1 MIRILSIAQ
10 HSTSPPIADVTYQDA
25 PFAFEYLAEKCGQ
38 KGWLIERL
46 QSENG
51 AVTIR
56 IDGATADELAGI
68 FERDAAN
75 FIVERSA

>member
-10 HSTSPPIADVTYQDA
+10 HSTSPPIADVAYQDA
-25 PFAFEYLAEKCGQ
+25 HFAFEYMAEKCGQ
-38 KGWLIERL
+38 KGWLLER
-46 QSENG
+46 QDSENG

-56 IDGATADELAGI
+56 IEGASAEELAGI

-75 FIVERSA
+75 FIVDPSA